1 MNTPNFFIRDNALAN
16 EVRKLT
22 KEIPNDMELGNAIRN
37 LITNAE
43 KQLEENLKNII
54 DDSHNKGY

>member
-1 MNTPNFFIRDNALAN
+1 MITPNFFIRDNALAN
-16 EVRKLT
+16 EVRRLT
-22 KEIPNDMELGNAIRN
+22 KETPNDMELGKAIRN

-43 KQLEENLKNII
+43 KQLEENQKNII